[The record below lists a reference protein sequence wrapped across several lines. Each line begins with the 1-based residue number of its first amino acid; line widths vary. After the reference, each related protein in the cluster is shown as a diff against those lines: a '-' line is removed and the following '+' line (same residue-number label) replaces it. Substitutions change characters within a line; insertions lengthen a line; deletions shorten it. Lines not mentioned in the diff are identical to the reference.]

1 MEKTWM
7 INHTRSAG
15 RNLFT
20 TGWSQFVDEKK
31 LVAANAIVY
40 IKDTSQDIILESAEE
55 KEFYPGR

>member
-1 MEKTWM
+1 M

-55 KEFYPGR
+55 IEFYPGR